1 MAAPVPVPIDQRFA
15 QLIQQFGL
23 TKNSFAISLGKTASV
38 VQHLIDGRNKPGYDL
53 LCRVFEVYPNVSR
66 DWLLLGRGP
75 MLVGGELAPKP
86 VEQAAVPAPELPSAP
101 PDFEEIEVPPHR
113 RSGPGVAGTR
123 LQPAEIAATLA
134 LAAAANQPIRATP
147 PTPVAA
153 LEAPAALAVADAPAV
168 PVAAAEPQF
177 SQASPTPPASAMTET
192 APSAPASAPS
202 EPVPATAQPA
212 INSAQAVMPPVYAA
226 APAAG
231 PTPEIYVAA
240 ALHAQHL
247 QHQLA
252 LSEMR
257 NQHLLEQQQML
268 REMLAMARQSM
279 V

>member
-1 MAAPVPVPIDQRFA
+1 MTAPFPVPIDQRFA

-53 LCRVFEVYPNVSR
+53 LCRVFEIYPNVSR

-75 MLVGGELAPKP
+75 MLVSGEPATKPAAPAAPAASKEPPLEPIDLSDVELAP
-86 VEQAAVPAPELPSAP
+86 S
-101 PDFEEIEVPPHR
+101 R
-113 RSGPGVAGTR
+113 RSTPGVAGTR

-134 LAAAANQPIRATP
+134 LAAAANQPARTSATA
-147 PTPVAA
+147 PVEM
-153 LEAPAALAVADAPAV
+153 LEAPSSTAQLASAPAQPAVLPINTTPQPAPVVAAETAPPVEASPPPVAPPVV
-168 PVAAAEPQF
+168 PVAAPQ
-177 SQASPTPPASAMTET
+177 
-192 APSAPASAPS
+192 SAP
-202 EPVPATAQPA
+202 
-212 INSAQAVMPPVYAA
+212 MP
-226 APAAG
+226 APAVVPG
-231 PTPEIYVAA
+231 PETYVAA

-252 LSEMR
+252 LAELR
-257 NQHLLEQQQML
+257 NQHLQEQQQML